1 MAEIFSDERETAVFM
16 TLNTL
21 ATSAGS
27 HPRKIKR
34 HPDGVL
40 INGNRRTPIF
50 KIGPETVQEFQR
62 LRAEIYGTK
71 SNENTN
77 QQ

>member
-1 MAEIFSDERETAVFM
+1 MEKLLSDESQAPIFM

-40 INGNRRTPIF
+40 INGHRRTPIF
-50 KIGPETVQEFQR
+50 KIGPETVQEFKR
-62 LRAEIYGTK
+62 LHQEIYG
-71 SNENTN
+71 NE
-77 QQ
+77 